1 MVKQLLV
8 LVAAAVA
15 LASYE
20 GAPTKTASFMY
31 TAERRRPDLARG
43 AIYAHWLNEGQYGDA
58 ADIWPVFFV
67 T

>member
-1 MVKQLLV
+1 VVNQLFV

-15 LASYE
+15 FASYE
-20 GAPTKTASFMY
+20 AAAAKAASFMY

-43 AIYAHWLNEGQYGDA
+43 ATYAHWLNEGQYGDA

>member
-1 MVKQLLV
+1 MVNQLFA

-15 LASYE
+15 FAAYE
-20 GAPTKTASFMY
+20 AAPTKIASFMY

-43 AIYAHWLNEGQYGDA
+43 AIYAHWLNEGQYGDT